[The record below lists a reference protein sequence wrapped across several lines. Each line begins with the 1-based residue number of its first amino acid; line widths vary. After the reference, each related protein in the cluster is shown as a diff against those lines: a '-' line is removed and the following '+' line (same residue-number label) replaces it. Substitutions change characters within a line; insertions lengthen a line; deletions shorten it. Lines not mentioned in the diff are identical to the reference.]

1 MGTWPV
7 FALSQL
13 LVTALLTMFLFRVL
27 LPISLLLGIPLLMAQ
42 NVNSAVA
49 EEKIRFSVAAITG
62 SYMDEFVAIEK
73 GYHREEGLTVEM
85 IRAGGGIATQA
96 LIAGDLHFS
105 TSAGSAL
112 TAMLRGAEI
121 KVVYTNIDR
130 PGYQLWSA
138 QPEIKNLKDLIGK
151 RVGVTSRGDTQELSV
166 RLLLR
171 KHGIDANSVVYIA
184 VGFGGARL
192 AALQTGTVDAVPLGA
207 GDFAQL
213 KQPKGHMLGD
223 TQKEIRFA
231 YVGLAVPNRLLARQP
246 ILVERFLRSV
256 IKGREYAR
264 RYREQTIVII
274 GKYTQRKREFNEF
287 DYDSTRPVLTP
298 EGWVPDEILKEDIAM
313 RAELVGVPAPADV
326 NRFFDYSIAKK
337 IYRELKTAGWQ
348 PTP

>member
-1 MGTWPV
+1 MRIRRFLG
-7 FALSQL
+7 LI
-13 LVTALLTMFLFRVL
+13 LVVCGVVA
-27 LPISLLLGIPLLMAQ
+27 A
-42 NVNSAVA
+42 SASA
-49 EEKIRFSVAAITG
+49 EERVRFSVAAVTG

-73 GYHREEGLTVEM
+73 GYHRDENLAVEM

-130 PGYQLWSA
+130 PGYQLWSG
-138 QPEIKNLKDLIGK
+138 QPEIKTLRDLIGK
-151 RVGVTSRGDTQELSV
+151 KIGVTSRGDTQELSV

-171 KHGIDANSVVYIA
+171 KHGIDANAVVYIP
-184 VGFGGARL
+184 VGFGGTRL

-213 KQPKGHMLGD
+213 KQPRGHMLGD
-223 TQKEIRFA
+223 TEKEIRFA
-231 YVGLAVPNRLLARQP
+231 YVGLAVASRLLARQP
-246 ILVERFLRSV
+246 QWVERFLRSV

-264 RYREQTIVII
+264 RYREQTIAIL
-274 GKYTQRKREFNEF
+274 GKYTQRKREFNEI
-287 DYDSTRPVLTP
+287 DYDSTLPVLTA
-298 EGWVPDEILKEDIAM
+298 EGWVGDEVLKEDVAM
-313 RAELVGVPAPADV
+313 RAELVGMPAPSDYGK
-326 NRFFDYSIAKK
+326 FFDYSIVKK
-337 IYRELKTAGWQ
+337 IYRELKSTGWK

>member
-1 MGTWPV
+1 MV
-7 FALSQL
+7 MNRFRL
-13 LVTALLTMFLFRVL
+13 LVFGLLSATIVTAKVAGAAT
-27 LPISLLLGIPLLMAQ
+27 
-42 NVNSAVA
+42 A
-49 EEKIRFSVAAITG
+49 EEKVRFSVAAVTG

-73 GYHREEGLTVEM
+73 GYHREEGFTVEM

-138 QPEIKNLKDLIGK
+138 QPEIKTLKDLVGRRI
-151 RVGVTSRGDTQELSV
+151 GVTSRGDTQELSV

-171 KHGIDANSVVYIA
+171 KHGIDAHSVIYVA

-192 AALQTGTVDAVPLGA
+192 AALQAGAVDAVPLGA

-223 TQKEIRFA
+223 TEKEIRFA
-231 YVGLAVPNRLLARQP
+231 YVGLAVSSRLLARQP
-246 ILVERFLRSV
+246 NLVERFLRGV
-256 IKGREYAR
+256 VKGREYAR
-264 RYREQTIVII
+264 RFREQTIPIL
-274 GKYTQRKREFNEF
+274 GKYTQRKREFNEI
-287 DYDSTRPVLTP
+287 DYDSTLPVLTA
-298 EGWVPDEILKEDIAM
+298 EGWVPDEVLKEDVAM
-313 RAELVGVPAPADV
+313 RAELVGVPPPADYGK
-326 NRFFDYSIAKK
+326 FFDYSMVKK
-337 IYRELKTAGWQ
+337 IYRELKTAGWK

>member
-1 MGTWPV
+1 MWIEKVPALL
-7 FALSQL
+7 FAL
-13 LVTALLTMFLFRVL
+13 LVTVFLAAK
-27 LPISLLLGIPLLMAQ
+27 IA
-42 NVNSAVA
+42 NA
-49 EEKIRFSVAAITG
+49 EEKVRFSVAAVTG

-73 GYHREEGLTVEM
+73 GYHREEGLSVEM

-130 PGYQLWSA
+130 PGYQVWSS
-138 QPEIKNLKDLIGK
+138 QPEIKSLKDLIGK
-151 RVGVTSRGDTQELSV
+151 KIGVTSRGDTQELSV

-171 KHGIDANSVVYIA
+171 KHGIDANSVVYIP
-184 VGFGGARL
+184 VGFGGTRL
-192 AALQTGTVDAVPLGA
+192 AALQAGSVDAVPLGA

-223 TQKEIRFA
+223 TEKEIRFA
-231 YVGLAVPNRLLARQP
+231 YVGLAVSSRLLARQP
-246 ILVERFLRSV
+246 NLVERFLRAV

-264 RYREQTIVII
+264 RYREQTIAML

-298 EGWVPDEILKEDIAM
+298 EGWVGDDVLKEDVAM
-313 RAELVGVPAPADV
+313 RAELVGVTAPADYSK
-326 NRFFDYSIAKK
+326 FFDYSIARK
-337 IYRELKTAGWQ
+337 IYRELKSTGWK

>member
-1 MGTWPV
+1 MPIDRFFVLVLAFLGAT
-7 FALSQL
+7 
-13 LVTALLTMFLFRVL
+13 LVTTKPAAGAT
-27 LPISLLLGIPLLMAQ
+27 
-42 NVNSAVA
+42 A
-49 EEKIRFSVAAITG
+49 EEKVRFSVAAITG

-73 GYHREEGLTVEM
+73 GYHRAEGLTVEM

-166 RLLLR
+166 RLLMR
-171 KHGIDANSVVYIA
+171 KHGIDANSVVYMA

-207 GDFAQL
+207 GDFVQL

-223 TQKEIRFA
+223 TEKEIRFA
-231 YVGLAVPNRLLARQP
+231 YVGLAVSNRLLARQP
-246 ILVERFLRSV
+246 DLVERFLRSV

-264 RYREQTIVII
+264 RYREQTIPII
-274 GKYTQRKREFNEF
+274 EKYTQRKREFNEF
-287 DYDSTRPVLTP
+287 DYDSTRPVLTA
-298 EGWVPDEILKEDIAM
+298 EGWVPDSVLIEDVAM
-313 RAELVGVPAPADV
+313 RAELTGVPVPADV
-326 NRFFDYSIAKK
+326 NKFFDYSIVKK
-337 IYRELKTAGWQ
+337 IYRELKTAGWE

>member
-1 MGTWPV
+1 MQTNK
-7 FALSQL
+7 L
-13 LVTALLTMFLFRVL
+13 LVVALVFLCASLLT
-27 LPISLLLGIPLLMAQ
+27 GK
-42 NVNSAVA
+42 VA
-49 EEKIRFSVAAITG
+49 RDARAEDKVRFSVAAVTG

-73 GYHREEGLTVEM
+73 GYHRDEGLTVEM

-112 TAMLRGAEI
+112 SAMLRGAEI

-130 PGYQLWSA
+130 PGYQVWSG
-138 QPEIKNLKDLIGK
+138 QSEIKSLKDLIGK
-151 RVGVTSRGDTQELSV
+151 KIGVTSRGDTQELSV

-171 KHGIDANSVVYIA
+171 KHGIDANSVVYIP
-184 VGFGGARL
+184 VGFGATRL
-192 AALQTGTVDAVPLGA
+192 AALQAGTVDAAPLGA

-223 TQKEIRFA
+223 TEKEIRFA
-231 YVGLAVPNRLLARQP
+231 YVGLAVSSRLLARQP
-246 ILVERFLRSV
+246 HFVERFLRSV

-264 RYREQTIVII
+264 RYREQTIPIL

-287 DYDSTRPVLTP
+287 DYDSTLPVLTA
-298 EGWVPDEILKEDIAM
+298 EGWVADDILKEDVAM
-313 RAELVGVPAPADV
+313 RAELVGVPAPAEYGK
-326 NRFFDYSIAKK
+326 FFDYSIAKK
-337 IYRELKTAGWQ
+337 IYRELKTAGWK

>member
-1 MGTWPV
+1 MLMKRFLVLV
-7 FALSQL
+7 FALL
-13 LVTALLTMFLFRVL
+13 GATLVTAQAGGAATT
-27 LPISLLLGIPLLMAQ
+27 
-42 NVNSAVA
+42 
-49 EEKIRFSVAAITG
+49 EEKVRFSVAAVTG

-130 PGYQLWSA
+130 PGYQLWSS
-138 QPEIKNLKDLIGK
+138 QPELKNLKDLIGK
-151 RVGVTSRGDTQELSV
+151 KIGVTSRGDTQELSV

-171 KHGIDANSVVYIA
+171 KHGIDANSVAYIA
-184 VGFGGARL
+184 VGFGGTRL
-192 AALQTGTVDAVPLGA
+192 AALQAGTVDAVPLGA

-223 TQKEIRFA
+223 TEKEIRFA
-231 YVGLAVPNRLLARQP
+231 YVGLAVASRLLARQP
-246 ILVERFLRSV
+246 NLVERFLRGV

-264 RYREQTIVII
+264 RYREQTIPIL
-274 GKYTQRKREFNEF
+274 GKYTQRKREFNEI
-287 DYDSTRPVLTP
+287 DYDSTLPVLTA
-298 EGWVPDEILKEDIAM
+298 EGWVPDDVLKEDVAM
-313 RAELVGVPAPADV
+313 RAELVGVASPADYAK
-326 NRFFDYSIAKK
+326 FFDYSTVRK
-337 IYRELKTAGWQ
+337 IYRELKTAGWK

>member
-1 MGTWPV
+1 MPIYRFFV
-7 FALSQL
+7 
-13 LVTALLTMFLFRVL
+13 LVLALLSAAIV
-27 LPISLLLGIPLLMAQ
+27 MAKG
-42 NVNSAVA
+42 AA
-49 EEKIRFSVAAITG
+49 GAATEEKVRFSVAAITG

-73 GYHREEGLTVEM
+73 GYHRAEGLTVEM

-105 TSAGSAL
+105 TSAGSAV
-112 TAMLRGAEI
+112 TAMLRGAEV

-207 GDFAQL
+207 SDFSQL
-213 KQPKGHMLGD
+213 K
-223 TQKEIRFA
+223 
-231 YVGLAVPNRLLARQP
+231 
-246 ILVERFLRSV
+246 
-256 IKGREYAR
+256 
-264 RYREQTIVII
+264 
-274 GKYTQRKREFNEF
+274 
-287 DYDSTRPVLTP
+287 
-298 EGWVPDEILKEDIAM
+298 
-313 RAELVGVPAPADV
+313 
-326 NRFFDYSIAKK
+326 
-337 IYRELKTAGWQ
+337 
-348 PTP
+348 

>member
-1 MGTWPV
+1 MLMNGLLVFV
-7 FALSQL
+7 FALL
-13 LVTALLTMFLFRVL
+13 GATLVTKNAANAATT
-27 LPISLLLGIPLLMAQ
+27 
-42 NVNSAVA
+42 
-49 EEKIRFSVAAITG
+49 EEKVRFSVAAVTA

-73 GYHREEGLTVEM
+73 GYHRAEGLTVEM

-121 KVVYTNIDR
+121 KVIYTNIDR

-138 QPEIKNLKDLIGK
+138 QPEIKSLKDLIGK

-192 AALQTGTVDAVPLGA
+192 AALQTGAVDAAPLGA

-213 KQPKGHMLGD
+213 KQPRGYMLGD
-223 TQKEIRFA
+223 TAKEIRFA
-231 YVGLAVPNRLLARQP
+231 YVGLAVSSRLLARQP
-246 ILVERFLRSV
+246 ILVERFLRSI

-264 RYREQTIVII
+264 RYREQTLPILD
-274 GKYTQRKREFNEF
+274 KYTQRKREFNEF
-287 DYDSTRPVLTP
+287 DYDSTRPVLTA
-298 EGWVPDEILKEDIAM
+298 EGWVPDDVLKEDVAM
-313 RAELVGVPAPADV
+313 RAELVGLPSPADYAK
-326 NRFFDYSIAKK
+326 FFDYNIVKK
-337 IYRELKTAGWQ
+337 IYRELNTTGWK

>member
-1 MGTWPV
+1 MPLNRFLLFV
-7 FALSQL
+7 FALL
-13 LVTALLTMFLFRVL
+13 GVTFVAEKTA
-27 LPISLLLGIPLLMAQ
+27 GA
-42 NVNSAVA
+42 ATA
-49 EEKIRFSVAAITG
+49 EEKVRFSVAAVTA

-73 GYHREEGLTVEM
+73 GYHRAEGLTVEM

-138 QPEIKNLKDLIGK
+138 QPEIRSLKDLIGK

-171 KHGIDANSVVYIA
+171 KYGIDANSVVYIA

-192 AALQTGTVDAVPLGA
+192 AALQTGTVDAAPLGA

-213 KQPKGHMLGD
+213 KQPRGYMLGD
-223 TQKEIRFA
+223 TAKEIRFA
-231 YVGLAVPNRLLARQP
+231 YVGLAVSSRLLARQP
-246 ILVERFLRSV
+246 ILVERFLRSI

-264 RYREQTIVII
+264 RYREQTLPILD
-274 GKYTQRKREFNEF
+274 KYTQRKREFNEF
-287 DYDSTRPVLTP
+287 DYDSTRPVLTA
-298 EGWVPDEILKEDIAM
+298 EGWVPDDVLKEDVAM
-313 RAELVGVPAPADV
+313 RAELVGVPVPGDYTK
-326 NRFFDYSIAKK
+326 FFDYNIVKK
-337 IYRELKTAGWQ
+337 IYRELNTTGWKPAQ
-348 PTP
+348 